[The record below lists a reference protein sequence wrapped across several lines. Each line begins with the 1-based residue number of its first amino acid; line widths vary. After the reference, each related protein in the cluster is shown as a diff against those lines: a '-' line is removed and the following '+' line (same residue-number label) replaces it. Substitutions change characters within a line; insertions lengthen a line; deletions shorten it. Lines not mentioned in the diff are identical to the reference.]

1 MEEFFTMKGYRQRG
15 AGELTD
21 AMEDYLEM
29 ISRMEREG
37 GRVRVRA
44 LAEGLNVRPSS
55 VSKMLGHLQE
65 SGYLSTEPYGE
76 IRLTEKGR
84 QEGEYLL
91 YRHGVILRF
100 LCALNGSSSE
110 LEQTELIEHFLNPQ
124 TVWNLEILT
133 RKMTG
138 EEKSAPENST

>member
-15 AGELTD
+15 SGELTD

-29 ISRMEREG
+29 ILRMEQDGE
-37 GRVRVRA
+37 RVRVRA

-55 VSKMLGHLQE
+55 VSKMLGHLQQ
-65 SGYLSTEPYGE
+65 SGYLFAEPYGE

-84 QEGEYLL
+84 DAGNYLL

-100 LCALNGSSSE
+100 LCMLNGTDSE
-110 LEQTELIEHFLNPQ
+110 LEQTELIEHFLNRQ
-124 TVWNLEILT
+124 TVQNLEKLT
-133 RKMTG
+133 QKMSETDG
-138 EEKSAPENST
+138 GIPEKTT